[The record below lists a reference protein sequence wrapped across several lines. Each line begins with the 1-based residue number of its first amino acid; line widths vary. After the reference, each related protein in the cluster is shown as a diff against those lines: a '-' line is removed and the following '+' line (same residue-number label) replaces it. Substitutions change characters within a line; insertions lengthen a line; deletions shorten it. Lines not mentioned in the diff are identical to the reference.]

1 MTTMRQKVLSWRF
14 SRFVLSG
21 GCAAAVD
28 LLLFWLLNGQAGW
41 HRLAAQAVSRPA
53 GGVTSFCL
61 NKFWTFGNRDL
72 RATGGQAARYAL
84 LWGGGL
90 LGSTLLLE
98 LYRTLLPEHR
108 VADFLA
114 KLLAEGTLGLVS
126 FLVQRFWVFRT
137 ENRTADRSVTG

>member
-1 MTTMRQKVLSWRF
+1 MKTMWRTILSWRF
-14 SRFVLSG
+14 SRFVMSG
-21 GCAAAVD
+21 CCAAGVD

-61 NKFWTFGNRDL
+61 NKFWTFGNREMRTL
-72 RATGGQAARYAL
+72 GNQAMRYAV

-98 LYRTLLPEHR
+98 LYRALLPDQGRH
-108 VADFLA
+108 DFTA
-114 KLLAEGTLGLVS
+114 KVLAEGTLGLVS
-126 FLVQRFWVFRT
+126 FLVQRFWVFRAGS
-137 ENRTADRSVTG
+137 RTAGRSVTG